1 MKWQVLKNAATPMKF
16 FPRIN
21 VLSTPAHHSTLLPEL
36 QTFWSQ
42 STFKKGQCRMDIILS
57 LMIYRAD
64 TFDTQEQILGSVP
77 NDVSKTESLKT

>member
-1 MKWQVLKNAATPMKF
+1 MASFLKNAATPMKF
-16 FPRIN
+16 SPRIN

-42 STFKKGQCRMDIILS
+42 SRFKRGQCRMDIILS
-57 LMIYRAD
+57 LMIYRVD
-64 TFDTQEQILGSVP
+64 TFDTKGEILGSVP